1 MEKQRKFNVFV
12 NPNEQSQTLLDFAM
26 GRKGRMKSNLTNCC
40 KGWRRILFFAMMIV
54 FSTMAMAQGKVSG
67 TVIDA
72 NGEPII
78 GASVMVKGTSTGTVT
93 DLDGNFTL
101 QDMPSRGSLVI
112 SYVGYSTQTVDFSGN
127 RSIKVTLQEDRQLL
141 NEVVVVGYGV
151 QKKSDVTGAMASVSS
166 EELNVRPV
174 SNALEALQGKAA
186 GVDITTNERPGQL
199 GSILI
204 RGQRSIGASNDP
216 LYVVDGVP
224 LMSASAIET
233 LNPRDIE
240 TIDILKD
247 ASATAIYGSRGANGV
262 IIVTTKQGKSGKMNI
277 DYTGTL
283 TTSKIVDRSP
293 SMSAADMI
301 KFRRWAA
308 YNQNSTEFAHPD
320 SPTMENDEKL
330 FDTSEDNHTSW
341 NNIKQGWAGG
351 VWDPSKVTNTDWTDF
366 VTRTAVSHEH
376 TLAISGGTEK
386 MNAYASFG
394 YLSNNGTQKGQWYD
408 RYTGKISVNINPT
421 KWLSMQA
428 SINGSWQEQDYG
440 MSTLQGRSGSVPDAI
455 YGTAKQIYNFAVPYD
470 TDGSVV
476 THPGGETTVYT
487 IMEEWNHSQ
496 QKSQTFRALANFS
509 TTLNIGEIIK
519 PLEGLRYKISFG
531 PDFRYWREGV
541 YIDGFSSHKV
551 NQDGGEGTNYSRLQN
566 RRDFSW
572 TLDNMLMF
580 DRTFAEKHKI
590 GVTLLQTASKWNIEN
605 SNIKGEGLAK
615 DSYLW
620 NAMGTL
626 DVTDATKKVTIGS
639 GITERQLESYM
650 IRLNYGFNE
659 KYLLTVSGR
668 WDGASQLADGHKWD
682 FFPSAALA
690 WRIGEEDFMKN
701 INWVSN
707 LKLRLGVGVTGN
719 SAVSPYSTKGDITSV
734 YLPFNAADSKL
745 WNVLGYTTNEPYY
758 MANQLTMANPE
769 LGWEKTT
776 QWNIGLDYGFLN
788 SRIFGSIDLYWSRTN
803 DLIMS
808 TTIPTLTGFPSTLSN
823 IGKTKNHGIE
833 FTLNALPVKT
843 KDFTWET
850 DFNIA
855 YQKDEIVEL
864 AYGKNDMV
872 DNGWFI
878 GESISVFYGY
888 ETDGLW
894 QDTPEDQAE
903 MAKWAA
909 NNYNFRPGMVKPVD
923 QNGDYKMTQNDD
935 RVILGRRNPTTTLGW
950 ANSFSWRGL
959 ELGIQMFGRMGY
971 MFNTGGEAET
981 AHNNQREIDYW
992 TPTNTGAEYQM
1003 PILAQAT
1010 SGSADSFSGNLGFKK
1025 ASFLKV
1031 RNISLGYNLPKS
1043 LLSKATLS
1051 HAKIYAQVINP
1062 FSLKQSIDGFDLDT
1076 GRTYFN
1082 RSFVFGL
1089 EVGF

>member
-1 MEKQRKFNVFV
+1 MEEKRKTN
-12 NPNEQSQTLLDFAM
+12 Q
-26 GRKGRMKSNLTNCC
+26 KSCP
-40 KGWRRILFFAMMIV
+40 KGWQRLLFLALMAVM
-54 FSTMAMAQGKVSG
+54 STVAMAQGKVSG
-67 TVIDA
+67 TVVDA
-72 NGEPII
+72 QGEPVI
-78 GASVMVKGTSTGTVT
+78 GASVIVKGTTTGTVT
-93 DLDGNFTL
+93 DFDGNFTI
-101 QDMPSRGSLVI
+101 PSVPAKANLEI
-112 SYVGYSTQTVDFSGN
+112 SYIGFKTQTVAVGGKSLV
-127 RSIKVTLQEDRQLL
+127 SVTLQEDRQLL
-141 NEVVVVGYGV
+141 DEVVVVGYGT
-151 QKKSDVTGAMASVSS
+151 QKKSDVTGAMVSVDS
-166 EELNVRPV
+166 EKLNARPV
-174 SNALEALQGKAA
+174 NNALEALQGKAA

-199 GSILI
+199 GSIRI
-204 RGQRSIGASNDP
+204 RGQRSITADNAP

-262 IIVTTKQGKSGKMNI
+262 ILVTTKQGKGGKMTV

-283 TTSKIVDRSP
+283 TVSNIVDRSP

-301 KFRRWAA
+301 QFRRWAA
-308 YNQNSTEFAHPD
+308 YNQDSEQFAHPN
-320 SPTMENDEKL
+320 SPTMANDEKL
-330 FDTSEDNHTSW
+330 FDTPEDNHTSW
-341 NNIKQGWAGG
+341 NNIKQGWTGSS
-351 VWDPSKVTNTDWTDF
+351 WDPSRVANTDWTDF
-366 VTRTAVSHEH
+366 VTQTAISHEH
-376 TLAISGGTEK
+376 TLAVSGGTDK
-386 MNAYASFG
+386 MNAYGSFG
-394 YLSNNGTQKGQWYD
+394 YMSNKGTQKGQWYD
-408 RYTGKISVNINPT
+408 RYTGKVSVNINPT
-421 KWLSMQA
+421 KWFSMQA

-470 TDGSVV
+470 EDGNVV
-476 THPGGETTVYT
+476 THPGGETTIYS
-487 IMEEWNHSQ
+487 IMDEWNHSQ
-496 QKSQTFRALANFS
+496 QKSQTFRALGNFS
-509 TTLNIGEIIK
+509 ATINFGEILK
-519 PLEGLRYKISFG
+519 PLEGLRYKINFG
-531 PDFRYWREGV
+531 PDFRHWREGV
-541 YIDGFSSHKV
+541 YIDGFSSHKIDQKG
-551 NQDGGEGTNYSRLQN
+551 NEGVNYSRLQN

-572 TLDNMLMF
+572 TLDNMIMF
-580 DRTFAEKHKI
+580 DRTFAEKHKV
-590 GVTLLQTASKWNIEN
+590 GVTLLQTASKWNVEN
-605 SNIKGEGLAK
+605 SSIKAEGLDK

-620 NAMGTL
+620 NAMGTV
-626 DVTDATKKVTIGS
+626 DVTNKDNKVAIGS
-639 GITERQLESYM
+639 GIEDRQLESYM

-659 KYLLTVSGR
+659 RYLLTVSGR

-690 WRIGEEDFMKN
+690 WRIGEENFIKSVD
-701 INWVSN
+701 WVSN

-719 SAVSPYSTKGDITSV
+719 SAVAPYNSKGAISGI
-734 YLPFNAADSKL
+734 YLPFNGMD
-745 WNVLGYTTNEPYY
+745 NVLGFTTNELYY
-758 MANQLTMANPE
+758 GTNNALSNPN

-776 QWNIGLDYGFLN
+776 QWNLGIDYGFLN

-808 TTIPTLTGFPSTLSN
+808 TTIPTLTGFPTTLSN

-833 FTLNALPVKT
+833 FTLNAIPVQT
-843 KDFTWET
+843 KDFQWET

-878 GESISVFYGY
+878 GESIAVYYGY

-894 QDTPEDQAE
+894 QESDAAE
-903 MAKWAA
+903 MAKW
-909 NNYNFRPGMVKPVD
+909 NENGYKFRPGMVKPVD

-935 RVILGRRNPTTTLGW
+935 RVILGRKNPTTTMGW
-950 ANSFSWRGL
+950 TNNFSWKGI

-981 AHNNQREIDYW
+981 AHANQREIDYW
-992 TPTNTGAEYQM
+992 TPDNTGAEYQM

-1010 SGSADSFSGNLGFKK
+1010 SGSQDQFSGNLGMKK
-1025 ASFLKV
+1025 ASFIKV
-1031 RNISLGYNLPKS
+1031 RNISLGYSLPKS
-1043 LLSKATLS
+1043 VLRSATLS
-1051 HAKIYAQVINP
+1051 HAKIYAQIINP
-1062 FSLKQSIDGFDLDT
+1062 FSLKQSVNGFDLDT

-1089 EVGF
+1089 EIGF

>member
-1 MEKQRKFNVFV
+1 MLFICLGMLFGAQ
-12 NPNEQSQTLLDFAM
+12 QTI
-26 GRKGRMKSNLTNCC
+26 S
-40 KGWRRILFFAMMIV
+40 
-54 FSTMAMAQGKVSG
+54 AQGAQKQKVTG
-67 TVIDA
+67 TIVDA
-72 NGEPII
+72 TGEPII
-78 GASVMVKGTSTGTVT
+78 GASIMVKGTSTGTVT
-93 DLDGNFTL
+93 DIDGNFNL
-101 QDMPSRGSLVI
+101 DNVPANGSLVV
-112 SYVGYSTQTVDFSGN
+112 SYVGFSSQTVNVNGKSN
-127 RSIKVTLQEDRQLL
+127 LKITLEEDRQLL
-141 NEVVVVGYGV
+141 DEVVVVGYGV
-151 QKKSDVTGAMASVSS
+151 QKKSDVTGAITSVTS

-174 SNALEALQGKAA
+174 SNALEAMQGKAA

-204 RGQRSIGASNDP
+204 RGQRSIGASNAP

-262 IIVTTKQGKSGKMNI
+262 VLVTTKQGKTGKMSI

-283 TTSKIVDRSP
+283 TVSNIVDRSP

-301 KFRRWAA
+301 EFRRWAA
-308 YNQNSTEFAHPD
+308 YNQNAEEFAHPD
-320 SPTMENDEKL
+320 SPTMANDEKL

-341 NNIKQGWAGG
+341 NNIKKGWAGG
-351 VWDPSKVTNTDWTDF
+351 SWDPSKVTNTDWTDY
-366 VTRTAVSHEH
+366 VTQTALSHEH
-376 TLAISGGTEK
+376 TLAVSGGTDK

-394 YLSNNGTQKGQWYD
+394 YLSNKGTQKGQWYD
-408 RYTGKISVNINPT
+408 RYTGKVSVNIKPT
-421 KWLSMQA
+421 KWFTIQA
-428 SINGSWQEQDYG
+428 NINGSWQEQDYG

-470 TDGSVV
+470 EQGNVV

-487 IMEEWNHSQ
+487 IMEEWKHSQ
-496 QKSQTFRALANFS
+496 QKSQTFRALGNFS
-509 TTLNIGEIIK
+509 ATVDFGEIFE
-519 PLEGLRYKISFG
+519 PVEGLRYKINFG
-531 PDFRYWREGV
+531 PDFRHWREGV
-541 YIDGFSSHKV
+541 YVDGFSAHKV
-551 NQDGGEGTNYSRLQN
+551 NQDGTEGTNFSRLQN

-572 TLDNMLMF
+572 TLDNMITY
-580 DRTFAEKHKI
+580 DRTFAEKHKL

-605 SNIKGEGLAK
+605 SSMQAQGLAK

-620 NAMGTL
+620 NAFGTV
-626 DVTDATKKVTIGS
+626 DVTDATKKASMSS
-639 GITERQLESYM
+639 GLTDRQLESYM

-659 KYLLTVSGR
+659 RYLLTVSGR

-682 FFPSAALA
+682 FFPSAAFA
-690 WRIGEEDFMKN
+690 WRLIEEPFMQN
-701 INWVSN
+701 VNWVSN

-719 SAVSPYSTKGDITSV
+719 SAVSPYSTKGDITGI

-745 WNVLGYTTNEPYY
+745 WNVQGYTTNEPYY

-776 QWNIGLDYGFLN
+776 QWNIGIDYGFLK
-788 SRIFGSIDLYWSRTN
+788 SRIFGSLDFYWSRTN

-823 IGKTKNHGIE
+823 IGKTKNHGVE
-833 FTLNALPVKT
+833 FTLNALPVMT

-878 GESISVFYGY
+878 GESISVFYDFA
-888 ETDGLW
+888 TDGLW

-903 MAKWAA
+903 MTKW
-909 NNYNFRPGMVKPVD
+909 NENGYKFRPGMVKPVD
-923 QNGDYKMTQNDD
+923 QNGDYKMDSNDD
-935 RVILGRRNPTTTLGW
+935 RVLLGRRNPTTTMGW
-950 ANSFSWRGL
+950 SNTFNWKGL
-959 ELGIQMFGRMGY
+959 ELGISMFGRMGY
-971 MFNTGGEAET
+971 YFNTGGEAET
-981 AHNNQREIDYW
+981 AHGNQREIDYW
-992 TPTNTGAEYQM
+992 TPKNTGAEYQM

-1010 SGSADSFSGNLGFKK
+1010 SGSADQFSGKLGYKK
-1025 ASFLKV
+1025 ASFIKV
-1031 RNISLGYNLPKS
+1031 RNISLGYNLPKN
-1043 LLSKATLS
+1043 LLYRSGLS
-1051 HAKIYAQVINP
+1051 HVKVYAQVINP
-1062 FSLKQSIDGFDLDT
+1062 FSLKQSISGFDLDT

-1089 EVGF
+1089 ELGF